1 MCGSE
6 SSEQHISHIL
16 FRTEQIHTQT
26 AYQYSDMSHV
36 MVVGTNM
43 DAFIVY
49 IDQQKLNGGI
59 KAANKKLIC

>member
-1 MCGSE
+1 
-6 SSEQHISHIL
+6 
-16 FRTEQIHTQT
+16 
-26 AYQYSDMSHV
+26 MSHV

-59 KAANKKLIC
+59 KAANKKLICWCIDVATFSPLIEIFEYFQLLNPILRAN